1 MSGEDLFGQMR
12 KLFKV
17 ETKTNWVLP
26 EVTQFFRSVC
36 SPQDSEGFKF
46 ELIRNGYMD
55 DPLNT
60 DNAWKEA
67 KVWHIHYECRQ
78 YLKKRFATDAKL
90 DWRLLSDSL
99 FSRMPL
105 SHNHII
111 KTIVDSLKADII

>member
-1 MSGEDLFGQMR
+1 MK
-12 KLFKV
+12 KLFRV
-17 ETKTNWVLP
+17 EAKTNWVLP
-26 EVTQFFRSVC
+26 EVVQFFRGVC
-36 SPQDSEGFKF
+36 SSKESEGFGF
-46 ELIRNGYMD
+46 EMIRNGYID

-67 KVWHIHYECRQ
+67 KVWHIHYECRE
-78 YLKKRFATDAKL
+78 YLKKRFADSRL

-111 KTIVDSLKADII
+111 RTIIDSLKADII